1 MTDDMI
7 PGEEPSYLQQKCR
20 CGRVPDVYVQSDD
33 DPYEDIPF
41 CDDCYIK
48 AFGRAPFPL
57 GETH

>member
-1 MTDDMI
+1 MIDDVI
-7 PGEEPSYLQQKCR
+7 PWEELQLKCR

-41 CDDCYIK
+41 CDDCYVE
-48 AFGRAPFPL
+48 AFGKAPFPF